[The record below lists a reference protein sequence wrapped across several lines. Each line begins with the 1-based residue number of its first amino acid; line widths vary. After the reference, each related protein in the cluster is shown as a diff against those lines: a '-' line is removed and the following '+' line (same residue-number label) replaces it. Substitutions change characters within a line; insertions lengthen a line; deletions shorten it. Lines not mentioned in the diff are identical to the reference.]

1 MTNNAVLLTPDGLA
15 KLTAELEKLRTKGR
29 AEVALA
35 IHEAQELGM
44 SQIDGQYEDAK
55 NQQAFVEGRIL
66 EIEKLLEV
74 ATVIDEEAAHH
85 SKVVQ
90 VGSNVTVKSAK
101 GKSQKYHIVGST
113 EADPYH
119 IVGSTEA
126 DPAEGRISHESP
138 VGRALIGRKRGEKVT
153 VSTPSGTIELTV
165 TSVS

>member
-15 KLTAELEKLRTKGR
+15 KLTAELEELRTKGR

-113 EADPYH
+113 EADP
-119 IVGSTEA
+119 
-126 DPAEGRISHESP
+126 AEGRISHESP

>member
-1 MTNNAVLLTPDGLA
+1 MTNNTVLLTPDGLA
-15 KLTAELEKLRTKGR
+15 KLTAELGRLRTTSR
-29 AEVALA
+29 AEVARA

-74 ATVIDEEAAHH
+74 ATVIDAEAAHH

-90 VGSNVTVKSAK
+90 VGSDVTVKSAA
-101 GKSQKYHIVGST
+101 GKSQKFHIVGST
-113 EADPYH
+113 EA
-119 IVGSTEA
+119 A
-126 DPAEGRISHESP
+126 PAEGRISHESP
-138 VGRALIGRKRGEKVT
+138 VGRALIGKKRGESVT
-153 VSTPSGTIELTV
+153 VSTPSGVIEMTV